1 MRVLSLNP
9 RYNARGGQGVEIRD
23 GEAMNILILGGGG
36 REHALAWKIAQSPAC
51 DRLIAA
57 PGNPGIAK
65 FARVEALSIEDG
77 AAVVSFCRHETIDFV
92 VIGPEAPLAAGVADA
107 LIAADIACFGPRQAA
122 ARLESS
128 KSFTKEICAACKA
141 PTAAWSTF
149 DRPDAAKI
157 HIMASGA
164 PIVVKADGLAAGK
177 GVTVAATVGQALK
190 AIDDI
195 FAEAAHKGQS
205 ARVLIEE
212 AMSGV
217 EASLFVLTDGEQILP
232 LGSAQDHKR
241 AYDGDKGPNTGG
253 MGAFSPTPAL
263 PPELEQQAID
273 EIIRPTL
280 REMAKRGTPYRG
292 VLYAGLMIGT
302 NRDGAP
308 QPRLVEYNAR
318 FGDPETQVLMRRLES
333 DLLTALMACAEPVGA
348 LRRQPPAPL
357 RDIKPAWRD
366 QSAVVV
372 TLAAKGYP
380 GPVASGE
387 AIGGISEAGGVTG
400 VEIFHA
406 GTGLESGTLV
416 SKGGRVLSVTAIGDT
431 LAQARE
437 RAYAAIELIDWRGG
451 EFRRDIGAAA
461 VAQET
466 AALAAA
472 RAEKEAADR
481 LAAQLAATQAAA
493 ARRDSAQ
500 TDAAAG
506 TSDAEPEPPKTEI
519 ERQEAA
525 RSEEQRS
532 LEARRAQL
540 RKAAGLPPVAPAQE
554 AAPAD
559 PAPSPSGGGDPTD
572 SSGS

>member
-1 MRVLSLNP
+1 
-9 RYNARGGQGVEIRD
+9 
-23 GEAMNILILGGGG
+23 MNILILGGGG

-57 PGNPGIAK
+57 PGNPGIAA
-65 FARVEALSIEDG
+65 FARVEALAIENG
-77 AAVVSFCRHETIDFV
+77 AAVASFCRHENIDFV

-122 ARLESS
+122 AQLESS
-128 KSFTKEICAACKA
+128 KTFTKEICAACKA
-141 PTAAWSTF
+141 PTAAWTTF
-149 DRPDAAKI
+149 ERPDAAKI

-195 FAEAAHKGQS
+195 FADAANKGQG

-217 EASLFVLTDGEQILP
+217 EASLFVLTNGEQILP

-273 EIIRPTL
+273 EIVRPTL

-292 VLYAGLMIGT
+292 VLYAGLMVGT
-302 NRDGAP
+302 DRDGAP
-308 QPRLVEYNAR
+308 KPRLVEYNAR
-318 FGDPETQVLMRRLES
+318 FGDPEAQVLVRRLES
-333 DLLTALMACAEPVGA
+333 DLLPALMACSEPVGV
-348 LRRQPPAPL
+348 LRRQPPTPL
-357 RDIKPAWRD
+357 RDIRPVWRD
-366 QSAVVV
+366 QAAVVV
-372 TLAAKGYP
+372 TMAAKGYP
-380 GPVASGE
+380 GPVAAGE
-387 AIGGISEAGGVTG
+387 AISGLSEAGGVTG

-406 GTGLESGTLV
+406 GTAQEDDKVV
-416 SKGGRVLSVTAIGDT
+416 SRGGRVLSVTALGDT

-437 RAYAAIELIDWRGG
+437 RAYAAIELVNWRGT

-472 RAEKEAADR
+472 QAEKEAADR
-481 LAAQLAATQAAA
+481 LAAQVAATQTAGKERETTKAH
-493 ARRDSAQ
+493 DAQ
-500 TDAAAG
+500 PDAASNATG
-506 TSDAEPEPPKTEI
+506 PKPEPSQTEAA
-519 ERQEAA
+519 RQEAMRA
-525 RSEEQRS
+525 EEQRS
-532 LEARRAQL
+532 LIARREQL
-540 RKAAGLPPVAPAQE
+540 RQAAGL
-554 AAPAD
+554 
-559 PAPSPSGGGDPTD
+559 APSPSPSPSPPQSPPTD
-572 SSGS
+572 PAPVKDSSKSLKLKGGATPKDTSGS